1 MTFRN
6 LGNRVK
12 LEQLMT
18 VTRSLK
24 EAATGQVP
32 GTWSSTLPN
41 FILPT
46 TWQNTGVSFHFPNT
60 ETNTF
65 KSFVK
70 SHETNHQE

>member
-1 MTFRN
+1 MAFRN
-6 LGNRVK
+6 IGNRAK

-32 GTWSSTLPN
+32 GTRSSTLSH

-60 ETNTF
+60 EANTL

-70 SHETNHQE
+70 SDETNHQE